1 MREPDPEVIRMF
13 QEGARLQVYGIPN
26 DVTVPRPT
34 IPDHWIETP
43 ATFSC
48 PSDYG
53 IEGHRRYDCL
63 DDDEPAATRDA
74 WNGHP
79 AQEIQWPA

>member
-1 MREPDPEVIRMF
+1 MREPDPEVIRMI

-26 DVTVPRPT
+26 DVTIPRPT
-34 IPDHWIETP
+34 VPDRWTEVP

-53 IEGHRRYDCL
+53 MEGHRRGDRL
-63 DDDEPAATRDA
+63 DDDEPAATREA
-74 WNGHP
+74 WGGHFTV
-79 AQEIQWPA
+79 ETLWPL